1 MLLPALL
8 SGCGSHKPVVA
19 RQPSAPTP
27 SSAPDDIAASTTVS
41 PPSPAAG
48 HPSKRRKDNSVPVD
62 VGYAEQGEASW
73 YGAPF
78 HGRQASNGEIYDMNK
93 LTAAHRTLPFET
105 VVRVTNERNG
115 KSTVVRI
122 TDRGP
127 FVNNRVIDLSYAA
140 AREIESIG
148 PGVVPVHLE
157 VLSTGADP
165 TAGFFTIQVGSF
177 RDRANAERLR
187 ERLSPTYS
195 PIYIKRYGAD
205 GGYFYRVNVGKVS
218 GEEAARE
225 FGEELR
231 SREGV
236 SPMVIRLDESSPAAP
251 GENQ

>member
-1 MLLPALL
+1 MLLAALL
-8 SGCGSHKPVVA
+8 SGCGSHQPVVA
-19 RQPSAPTP
+19 RQPTAPAPSSTP
-27 SSAPDDIAASTTVS
+27 SDIGASTTVS
-41 PPSPAAG
+41 RPSPAPAS
-48 HPSKRRKDNSVPVD
+48 PSKRRKDNSIPVD
-62 VGYAEQGEASW
+62 VGYTEEGEASW

-127 FVNNRVIDLSYAA
+127 FVNNRVIDLSYSA

-148 PGVVPVHLE
+148 PGVVPVRLE

-165 TAGFFTIQVGSF
+165 TVGFFTIQVGSF
-177 RDRANAERLR
+177 RDRGNAERLR
-187 ERLSPTYS
+187 ERLSATYS

-218 GEEAARE
+218 GEEAAKE
-225 FGEELR
+225 FGEQLR

-236 SPMVIRLDESSPAAP
+236 SPMVIRLDESSGAAP
-251 GENQ
+251 GESQ